1 MAYALYFLIPA
12 GRLQEAVT
20 LMEKTVALDPLH
32 VPARAMFAMCL
43 LSAEMYDRAID
54 ETRKGLEIDDK
65 PYSSYIPLVLAY
77 VMKGMMAEALAAAE
91 KGYQIAAWH
100 PRIIGLLAGVLARMS
115 EPGRAE
121 ALIGQLSQAQGG
133 LVGASGMVLYH
144 LICGEVDAAADW
156 YEKAIEQRDPS
167 VVLWLRLPLAKP
179 LRASPRWAK
188 IAAMMNL
195 PDTMSQLS

>member
-1 MAYALYFLIPA
+1 MS
-12 GRLQEAVT
+12 RL
-20 LMEKTVALDPLH
+20 
-32 VPARAMFAMCL
+32 RAMFAMCL

-54 ETRKGLEIDDK
+54 EARKALEIDDK
-65 PYSSYIPLVLAY
+65 PYIPYIPLVLAY

-91 KGYQIAAWH
+91 KGYQIAAWN
-100 PRIIGLLAGVLARMS
+100 PRIIGLLAGVLARTG

-156 YEKAIEQRDPS
+156 YEKAIEQRDPI
-167 VVLWLRLPLAKP
+167 VVRGFACRLPSRCGK
-179 LRASPRWAK
+179 SPRWPK
-188 IAAMMNL
+188 IARMMNL